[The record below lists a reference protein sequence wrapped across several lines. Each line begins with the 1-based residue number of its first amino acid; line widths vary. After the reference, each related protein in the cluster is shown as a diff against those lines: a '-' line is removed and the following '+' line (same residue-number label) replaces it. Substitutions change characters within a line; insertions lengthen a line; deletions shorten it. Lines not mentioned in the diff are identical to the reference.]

1 MVVGLTSAH
10 TINGRPDRRDWVT
23 SAAEEEQGSGILA
36 ATSGQPHLAVLHYSR
51 ALRIC
56 PNAAVLYLRRC
67 AHLQPILFGF
77 LCRLPEVTRCHAKHP
92 HCVSNRT
99 LRMFSQVHHGFGLQ

>member
-1 MVVGLTSAH
+1 
-10 TINGRPDRRDWVT
+10 VT

-36 ATSGQPHLAVLHYSR
+36 ATSGQPHQAVLHYSR

-67 AHLQPILFGF
+67 AHLQPVSSGILRRLRKDMQTCYEASA
-77 LCRLPEVTRCHAKHP
+77 LCGNVPCFARLPRSMGSVDNGTC
-92 HCVSNRT
+92 
-99 LRMFSQVHHGFGLQ
+99 